1 MNLHGLAARLYA
13 HVHLHLSLVALEQDI
28 LYGLDLQLSL
38 LLVVLEAQP
47 LPLVRETLFTKGF
60 KIPKNHYHCQELV
73 TLELG
78 HLDLLQGVGTH
89 KGRPG

>member
-1 MNLHGLAARLYA
+1 
-13 HVHLHLSLVALEQDI
+13 
-28 LYGLDLQLSL
+28 
-38 LLVVLEAQP
+38 VLEAQP

-60 KIPKNHYHCQELV
+60 KIPNNHYHCQELV

-78 HLDLLQGVGTH
+78 HLGLLQGVGTH

>member
-60 KIPKNHYHCQELV
+60 KIPKNYHCQELI
-73 TLELG
+73 TLGLG
-78 HLDLLQGVGTH
+78 HLGLLQGAGTH
-89 KGRPG
+89 KGRLG